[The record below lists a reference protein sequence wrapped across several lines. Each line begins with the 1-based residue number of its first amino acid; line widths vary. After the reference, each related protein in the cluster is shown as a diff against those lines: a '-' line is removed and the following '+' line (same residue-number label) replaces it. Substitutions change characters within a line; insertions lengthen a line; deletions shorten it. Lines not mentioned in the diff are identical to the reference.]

1 MKRIHV
7 LASLC
12 AILLGAS
19 SIAPLSAQERGQ
31 WSLSVGADAVS
42 HYLWRG
48 MELGGPSLQ
57 PSAYFDYAQGDW
69 TVSLGMWGTKSL
81 LANRYGDHY
90 AELDLSAEASWRN
103 LTLSLTD
110 YAEGRYFGPWH
121 QEHALDLGLSLTLSE
136 NVPVTFS
143 WYTILNKYHEA
154 ALMPSGYRWSEA
166 FPSYFEV
173 AYDFSLSVV
182 DFSVAA
188 GMLPFASGYYEN
200 DSFGICNLHLSAGH
214 EFEFQHGG
222 TLPVAAQLMYN
233 PMGGEFFWGLSV
245 GYYFSLDL

>member
-69 TVSLGMWGTKSL
+69 AVSLGMWGTKSL
-81 LANRYGDHY
+81 LANR
-90 AELDLSAEASWRN
+90 
-103 LTLSLTD
+103 
-110 YAEGRYFGPWH
+110 
-121 QEHALDLGLSLTLSE
+121 
-136 NVPVTFS
+136 
-143 WYTILNKYHEA
+143 
-154 ALMPSGYRWSEA
+154 
-166 FPSYFEV
+166 
-173 AYDFSLSVV
+173 
-182 DFSVAA
+182 
-188 GMLPFASGYYEN
+188 
-200 DSFGICNLHLSAGH
+200 
-214 EFEFQHGG
+214 
-222 TLPVAAQLMYN
+222 
-233 PMGGEFFWGLSV
+233 
-245 GYYFSLDL
+245 